1 MVKIDFPVCKT
12 SDLTEDRQGHLYE
25 GRADL
30 LELVGAH
37 QVAASLSLLIDQR
50 LLHWVPP
57 G

>member
-12 SDLTEDRQGHLYE
+12 SDLMEGRQGHLYD

-30 LELVGAH
+30 LELVGAD
-37 QVAASLSLLIDQR
+37 QVAASLSLLVDQR